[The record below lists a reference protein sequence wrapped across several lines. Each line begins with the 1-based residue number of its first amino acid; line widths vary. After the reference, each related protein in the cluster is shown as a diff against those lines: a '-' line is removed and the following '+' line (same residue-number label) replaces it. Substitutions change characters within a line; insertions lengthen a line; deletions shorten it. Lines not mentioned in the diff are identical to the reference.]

1 LREVRWAGNPNKPVL
16 PGNDPRDLSPRR
28 SFAVWTEEVQS
39 TSRGWSDAEL
49 DTARAMGT
57 SVRDVALQVRSMSYL
72 ITEDRLAR
80 LRRALQGSANGVLI
94 ADGAARI
101 RFVNE
106 AFSRYFRRP
115 HVHLADLEDLPRLFR
130 DPAAARGMV
139 RTVVEERQSWR
150 GELPLDAGG
159 GNSLPL
165 AIRADVIARPDGS
178 GILGYIV
185 LVTNMSEDREA
196 QAARGRLER
205 AIRAAQRPLVQAEQP
220 TDGIEFEK
228 LLKAVLAN
236 ASMAVI
242 EVGEESAGPAV
253 IPSLD
258 GLEASTKRAAELALQ
273 MITYAA
279 GGGSEP

>member
-1 LREVRWAGNPNKPVL
+1 
-16 PGNDPRDLSPRR
+16 
-28 SFAVWTEEVQS
+28 
-39 TSRGWSDAEL
+39 
-49 DTARAMGT
+49 
-57 SVRDVALQVRSMSYL
+57 
-72 ITEDRLAR
+72 
-80 LRRALQGSANGVLI
+80 
-94 ADGAARI
+94 
-101 RFVNE
+101 
-106 AFSRYFRRP
+106 
-115 HVHLADLEDLPRLFR
+115 
-130 DPAAARGMV
+130 MV

-159 GNSLPL
+159 GSSVPL

-196 QAARGRLER
+196 QEARGRLER
-205 AIRAAQRPLVQAEQP
+205 AIRAAQRPLAQAEQ
-220 TDGIEFEK
+220 TADGVEFEK

-242 EVGEESAGPAV
+242 EVGEESVGPAV
-253 IPSLD
+253 VPSLD

-279 GGGSEP
+279 GGGSEL